1 MQKKECIVSNYIPYD
16 KVCMGKNQ
24 MLPLIQHVTKVCK
37 IYKDAKY
44 HLNGLSIASD
54 PKDECIKLQKEH
66 VLKKD
71 EIRMYSDNI
80 VYINEV

>member
-1 MQKKECIVSNYIPYD
+1 
-16 KVCMGKNQ
+16 
-24 MLPLIQHVTKVCK
+24 VCK

-44 HLNGLSIASD
+44 DLNGLTLASD
-54 PKDECIKLQKEH
+54 PKDGSIKMQREK

>member
-1 MQKKECIVSNYIPYD
+1 
-16 KVCMGKNQ
+16 
-24 MLPLIQHVTKVCK
+24 MLPLIQHITKVCK

-44 HLNGLSIASD
+44 NQNGLTLASD
-54 PKDECIKLQKEH
+54 PKDESIKMQREH

-80 VYINEV
+80 V

>member
-1 MQKKECIVSNYIPYD
+1 
-16 KVCMGKNQ
+16 
-24 MLPLIQHVTKVCK
+24 MLPLIQHITKVCK

-44 HLNGLSIASD
+44 DLNGLTLASD
-54 PKDECIKLQKEH
+54 SKDGSIKMQREK